1 MKVGD
6 YLGGV
11 EINQR
16 WERKIKVVATK
27 SDDLN
32 SIPGS
37 YMIEEEN

>member
-16 WERKIKVVATK
+16 WERKIKGAMAK
-27 SDDLN
+27 GDDQ
-32 SIPGS
+32 
-37 YMIEEEN
+37 